1 MNSYRPIPI
10 HSTRKNDDISMS
22 SRSMDNMHN
31 SWKLEKI
38 IDEKG
43 KSNYKLV
50 TENNTNTD
58 NAIGSTSRKNKSKRN
73 TIATHRPIG
82 AYGVPGANAYLN
94 TKATTLHSPTLNS
107 NIIKSIKRIKK
118 KPSFQYKEEQSETSS
133 KTARTGVEI
142 NLERFAT
149 LNGKIYN
156 NMIIGNNGSIIPY
169 GTGNDLVQKSFQHGH
184 LVTSN
189 IHLENIN
196 ILISYFGPKVIPCL
210 TVSVWS
216 QVLTPTIEL
225 TNIFTIPVQN
235 IQPNHG
241 KVIIRELDS
250 ETITKGQ
257 IFLTVNSTEDYE
269 GKIDIKYNLEVT
281 PISDNGKEAEFEFEF
296 PDFFNNGGFGLP
308 TKLITPIVS
317 EPVQPVP
324 VQVAPAPVQA
334 VLTPVAPK
342 VTPIINYPKKTNKSI
357 FGDFIKGQNDEN
369 VPIFGKKAEEIKDTN
384 EGSISMNQS
393 MYANQA
399 IKAVGL
405 IQDNNDDAEIDFTE
419 RDDTDINKI
428 LNILRNQNYDN

>member
-1 MNSYRPIPI
+1 
-10 HSTRKNDDISMS
+10 
-22 SRSMDNMHN
+22 MDNMHN

-50 TENNTNTD
+50 TENNTNKETV
-58 NAIGSTSRKNKSKRN
+58 IGSSSRKHKAKRN
-73 TIATHRPIG
+73 AFANHRPIG

-142 NLERFAT
+142 NMERFASI
-149 LNGKIYN
+149 NGKIYN
-156 NMIIGNNGSIIPY
+156 NMIIGNNGLIIPY

-184 LVTSN
+184 LVTSS

-216 QVLTPTIEL
+216 QVLSPTIEL

-241 KVIIRELDS
+241 KVIIREFESDVV
-250 ETITKGQ
+250 TKGQ
-257 IFLTVNSTEDYE
+257 IFLTVNSTEDYD

-281 PISDNGKEAEFEFEF
+281 PIYDNRKEAEFEFEF

-308 TKLITPIVS
+308 TKFITPIV
-317 EPVQPVP
+317 EQQPVV
-324 VQVAPAPVQA
+324 VQAPAPSAAPVQA
-334 VLTPVAPK
+334 PLPVAAK
-342 VTPIINYPKKTNKSI
+342 VTTPIINYPKKTNKSI
-357 FGDFIKGQNDEN
+357 FGDFIKGQNEQN
-369 VPIFGKKAEEIKDTN
+369 VPIFGKKQEDRDAN
-384 EGSISMNQS
+384 EGSISLNQS
-393 MYANQA
+393 IYANQA
-399 IKAVGL
+399 IKAAGL
-405 IQDNNDDAEIDFTE
+405 LIDGGNDDAEIDFTE

>member
-50 TENNTNTD
+50 TENNTNTET
-58 NAIGSTSRKNKSKRN
+58 AIGSSSRKHKAKRN
-73 TIATHRPIG
+73 TIASHRPIG

-142 NLERFAT
+142 NLERFASI
-149 LNGKIYN
+149 NGKIYN

-184 LVTSN
+184 LVTSS

-216 QVLTPTIEL
+216 QVLSPTIEL

-257 IFLTVNSTEDYE
+257 IFLTVNSTEDYD

-308 TKLITPIVS
+308 TKFITPIV
-317 EPVQPVP
+317 EQQPV
-324 VQVAPAPVQA
+324 VQAQAPAPAPVQA
-334 VLTPVAPK
+334 PVPIAAK
-342 VTPIINYPKKTNKSI
+342 VTTPIINYPKKTNKSI
-357 FGDFIKGQNDEN
+357 FGDFIKGQNQEN
-369 VPIFGKKAEEIKDTN
+369 VPIFGKKSEEKDAN
-384 EGSISMNQS
+384 EGSISLNQS
-393 MYANQA
+393 IYANQA
-399 IKAVGL
+399 IKAAGL
-405 IQDNNDDAEIDFTE
+405 IQDGNDDAEIDFTE